1 MKAIP
6 DEANL
11 GLSCGNPTALAS
23 LQEGEV
29 VLDLGSGAGF
39 DCFLAASKVGPSG
52 KVIGVDMTPEMIEK
66 ARANAKRNGIQ
77 NVEFKLGEIESLPV
91 KDKSVDLVIS
101 NCVINLSAD
110 KSKVLSE
117 IHRVL
122 KPGGRIAIS
131 DIALLKELPKSIQ
144 ESVEAYVGCV
154 SGAIP
159 MDDYKRM
166 VEASGL
172 RDVKITVKGSSTCIS
187 PDTQDPMGQA
197 LQEGLY
203 EKESLDDYIAS
214 VYVEGFKE

>member
-1 MKAIP
+1 
-6 DEANL
+6 
-11 GLSCGNPTALAS
+11 
-23 LQEGEV
+23 
-29 VLDLGSGAGF
+29 
-39 DCFLAASKVGPSG
+39 
-52 KVIGVDMTPEMIEK
+52 
-66 ARANAKRNGIQ
+66 
-77 NVEFKLGEIESLPV
+77 
-91 KDKSVDLVIS
+91 
-101 NCVINLSAD
+101 
-110 KSKVLSE
+110 
-117 IHRVL
+117 VL

-131 DIALLKELPKSIQ
+131 DIALLKELPKSVQ
-144 ESVEAYVGCV
+144 ESLEAYVGCV

-214 VYVEGFKE
+214 VYVEGFKEQSQG